1 MTHTRRSKVLTYAVL
16 AGSFAALATL
26 LFAADDTARF
36 YGTWKTEFPYYG
48 QNVTMVSVHDASG
61 YKNYVLVPNGATP
74 TGMAPIGDGTFSAAN
89 GKYTA
94 AAAKPNNSGTYR
106 FTDDNTIVCANAA
119 GQTVTW
125 KRDPQKLPRVIG
137 TDPPAYPT
145 HIYATMKSVL
155 AESRKRGMLDA
166 APDYIRLQWYPPNVP
181 DSVKTFWLKLAV
193 YSPSTHIVCSVDSGG
208 PSAGA
213 PLCGSINGY
222 QAAAMEPPLPPT
234 SMWTCP
240 ISSPASAKGGSR
252 VRSDLWNCAW
262 QAPPG
267 RRNSPAWVLE
277 IQGGPAWVPLFVNA
291 QDGSVVTWQRAM
303 DPPNG
308 SDAQLADIYGRLL
321 NRNQPGRQKTN
332 WEMEMDYCIYALLG
346 NC

>member
-1 MTHTRRSKVLTYAVL
+1 MMHTRRSKVLTYAVL

-61 YKNYVLVPNGATP
+61 YKNYILVPNGAMP
-74 TGMAPIGDGTFSAAN
+74 TGVAPVGDGTFSAAN
-89 GKYTA
+89 GKYAA

-106 FTDDNTIVCANAA
+106 FTDDNTIVCTNAA

-125 KRDPQKLPRVIG
+125 KRYREKLPRVIG
-137 TDPPAYPT
+137 TDPPAYPS
-145 HIYATMKSVL
+145 HVYATMKSVL

-166 APDYIRLQWYPPNVP
+166 APDYIRMQWYPPNVP

-208 PSAGA
+208 PNAGA

-222 QAAAMEPPLPPT
+222 QAAAMETLPANINVDLADF
-234 SMWTCP
+234 
-240 ISSPASAKGGSR
+240 ISGIRKGGLKGPIGSLELR
-252 VRSDLWNCAW
+252 MAGATG
-262 QAPPG
+262 APQF
-267 RRNSPAWVLE
+267 PAWVLE

-321 NRNQPGRQKTN
+321 NRNQPGHQKTN